1 MIVLLS
7 APHPGPG
14 AEGVLDPSVPTEG
27 VIAASDES
35 GPASSPGDDDVRRPA
50 PYVLGE
56 RAPRSGADEE
66 AAMGLM
72 FRPRR
77 PLMRVA
83 AGAGA
88 AAGAYKGGPRR
99 QQQKADNDQAQAAYP
114 PTQAP
119 PAAPPPAGPPPAA
132 AGRAPADSTA
142 ELERLAKLHESGALS
157 DEEFSAA
164 KSKLLGI

>member
-7 APHPGPG
+7 APQSRSG
-14 AEGVLDPSVPTEG
+14 AEGVTIRAYRPEGMNAPSGGMGLVHPGGMMTPVRPLHIVPGT
-27 VIAASDES
+27 AS
-35 GPASSPGDDDVRRPA
+35 GG
-50 PYVLGE
+50 G
-56 RAPRSGADEE
+56 GIEE
-66 AAMGLM
+66 AVMGLM

-83 AGAGA
+83 AGAA
-88 AAGAYKGGPRR
+88 TATVAYKAGQRR
-99 QQQKADNDQAQAAYP
+99 QQQNEYNDQAQAAYAQ
-114 PTQAP
+114 TQPP
-119 PAAPPPAGPPPAA
+119 PAAPAPAA
-132 AGRAPADSTA
+132 AAPASDSTA

>member
-83 AGAGA
+83 AGAA
-88 AAGAYKGGPRR
+88 TATVAYKAAQPSPRR
-99 QQQKADNDQAQAAYP
+99 HASHQ
-114 PTQAP
+114 
-119 PAAPPPAGPPPAA
+119 
-132 AGRAPADSTA
+132 
-142 ELERLAKLHESGALS
+142 
-157 DEEFSAA
+157 
-164 KSKLLGI
+164 